1 MKMTDSEEKRTDACI
16 ASQALYKTL
25 GSSVYERYPYE
36 RRELGEGMALIS
48 LVMCGYWK
56 PRYLVDDRNG
66 TAVEFMN
73 GDTVLQT
80 ITADDIDWDSM
91 KRVPESALERAR
103 NLDAWFPTFVGS
115 FKDGVANVSWQI
127 NPDGQYYMDD
137 DGFGMTDDEEISLC
151 GKIDRNGRAV
161 GKFRVG

>member
-1 MKMTDSEEKRTDACI
+1 MTDSEDKRTDACS
-16 ASQALYKTL
+16 AAQALYKTL
-25 GSSVYERYPYE
+25 GASVYECYPYE
-36 RRELGEGMALIS
+36 RRELGEGMAVIN

-73 GDTVLQT
+73 GNTVLQT
-80 ITADDIDWDSM
+80 ITAGDIDWDSL
-91 KRVPESALERAR
+91 KCVSEIALERAR
-103 NLDAWFPTFVGS
+103 NLDAHFPTFIS
-115 FKDGVANVSWQI
+115 KFKDGVAEVSWQI

-137 DGFGMTDDEEISLC
+137 DGFGMTDDEEISLH
-151 GKIDRNGRAV
+151 GRIDRNGRAV

>member
-1 MKMTDSEEKRTDACI
+1 MTDNEDKRTDAGN
-16 ASQALYKTL
+16 ASKVLFETL

-36 RRELGEGMALIS
+36 RRELGEGMAVIS

-56 PRYLVDDRNG
+56 PRYLVDERNG

-80 ITADDIDWDSM
+80 ISADDIDWESL
-91 KRVPESALERAR
+91 KNVPGHALERAR
-103 NLDAWFPTFVGS
+103 NLDAWFPTFIGS
-115 FKDGVANVSWQI
+115 FKNGVAVVSWQI

-137 DGFGMTDDEEISLC
+137 DGFGMTDDEEICLN
-151 GKIDRNGRAV
+151 GTIDRRGRAV
-161 GKFRVG
+161 GKFRLE